1 MRKDMGKVITERE
14 RRGSSLPSLKTGL
27 SIRWNGH
34 EGDYHYDQKASMSWN
49 RLFIRKEFTDV
60 LSPLYRWLD
69 KQVGRPW
76 SKVYSEICANLDK
89 RKVTH
94 VHVLDHLFQRIERN
108 VFMGVDRQY
117 HARSSGFFGVNV
129 VDGLY
134 VHPRNGLIL
143 RQKPKPKIEKPEDV
157 EEVKL
162 TDLAAWKKIKDIWYF
177 CEYRQPTKEEAII
190 YRSKKMILVC
200 KKQLGKKELRDLHKR
215 LNA

>member
-1 MRKDMGKVITERE
+1 MRKDMEKIITERE
-14 RRGSSLPSLKTGL
+14 RIGSSLPSPKTGL
-27 SIRWNGH
+27 NIRWNGS
-34 EGDYHYDQKASMSWN
+34 EEDYDYDQKASMSWN
-49 RLFIRKEFTDV
+49 RLVDRKGFTDV

-76 SKVYSEICANLDK
+76 NKVYSEICANLDK

-108 VFMGVDRQY
+108 VFMGVDGQY
-117 HARSSGFFGVNV
+117 HARSSSFFSVSV

-162 TDLAAWKKIKDIWYF
+162 TELTAWKKIKDIWYF
-177 CEYRQPTKEEAII
+177 CEYRKPTKEEMAI
-190 YRSKKMILVC
+190 YRSSKMIVVR
-200 KKQLGKKELRDLHKR
+200 KRQLGKKDLRDLRKR
-215 LNA
+215 IDA

>member
-1 MRKDMGKVITERE
+1 MRKDIGKIITERE
-14 RRGSSLPSLKTGL
+14 RTGSSLPSPKTGL
-27 SIRWNGH
+27 SIRWNGY
-34 EGDYHYDQKASMSWN
+34 EGEYDYDRKASMSWN
-49 RLFIRKEFTDV
+49 RLVDRKGFTDV

-76 SKVYSEICANLDK
+76 NKVYSEICANLDK

-108 VFMGVDRQY
+108 VFMGVDGQY
-117 HARSSGFFGVNV
+117 HARSSGFFSVNV

-162 TDLAAWKKIKDIWYF
+162 TELTAWKKIKGIWYF
-177 CEYRQPTKEEAII
+177 CEYRKPTAVEVTI
-190 YRSKKMILVC
+190 YRSSKMIVVR
-200 KKQLGKKELRDLHKR
+200 KKQLGKKELRDLRKR
-215 LNA
+215 IDA